1 MSDFPDTAGVR
12 SFLPSSPVQWVWI
25 RLRVYLMALA
35 VAVLGFFLVAEW
47 IAKPDS
53 RYPLELVSIL
63 LPLLTGIAGAFLG
76 WRYGPHCPENE
87 RQAQK

>member
-12 SFLPSSPVQWVWI
+12 SVLPSSPVQWVWI
-25 RLRVYLMALA
+25 RLRVYLVALA
-35 VAVLGFFLVAEW
+35 SAVLGFFLVAKW

-63 LPLLTGIAGAFLG
+63 LPLLTGIAGGFLR
-76 WRYGPHCPENE
+76 WRYGPHGPENE